1 MRGKQYKGKL
11 DSKSAAEGIKLAN
24 QNAISLLEDAEL
36 LFSHQ
41 RFERC
46 VSLSILSIEES
57 GKSRILKGILLTE
70 DPKELN
76 KEWQDYRRHTAKNL
90 SWIVPSLILGG
101 ARKLDDLKE
110 MVDPKSDH
118 GQTLE
123 NLKQLSIY
131 TDVFSSIKW
140 SIPSK
145 VINENLAKMIL
156 EFAKILIRK
165 DDDGMDSI
173 KGLDLWIKYLKPEW
187 KGEMKNMKKA
197 LIECYKEAETLG
209 IIEKG
214 KAKEMAEF
222 VE

>member
-1 MRGKQYKGKL
+1 MRSKQYKGRL
-11 DSKSAAEGIKLAN
+11 DSKSASEGIKLATP
-24 QNAISLLEDAEL
+24 NAISLLEDAEL
-36 LFSHQ
+36 LFRHQ

-57 GKSRILKGILLTE
+57 GKSRILRGILLTE

-90 SWIVPSLILGG
+90 AWIVPSLILGG

-110 MVDPKSDH
+110 MVDPQSDH

-123 NLKQLSIY
+123 DLKQLSIY
-131 TDVFSSIKW
+131 TDVFSSKKW

-145 VINENLAKMIL
+145 VIDENLAKMIL
-156 EFAKILIRK
+156 EFARILIRNEN
-165 DDDGMDSI
+165 DGMDSI
-173 KGLDLWIKYLKPEW
+173 EGLDLWIKYLKPEW

-197 LIECYKEAETLG
+197 LIDCYSEAEVLG
-209 IIEKG
+209 IIDKG
-214 KAKEMAEF
+214 KAEEMARF